1 MAERTTSYE
10 KKKKWQELK
19 SEEISGSREMILK
32 GSSGKKFSSQ
42 LVELFSHGS
51 ANLNNPLE

>member
-1 MAERTTSYE
+1 M
-10 KKKKWQELK
+10 

-32 GSSGKKFSSQ
+32 GNSGKKISSQ
-42 LVELFSHGS
+42 HVELFSHGS